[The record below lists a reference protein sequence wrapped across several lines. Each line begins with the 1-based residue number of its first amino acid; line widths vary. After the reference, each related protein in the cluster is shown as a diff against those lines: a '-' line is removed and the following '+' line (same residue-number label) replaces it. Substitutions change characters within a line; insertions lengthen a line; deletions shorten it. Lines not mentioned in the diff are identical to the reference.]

1 MKITEVL
8 AAPITAPQKQEPL
21 ILTPQQQSAA
31 LAQARKRKLKNLIA
45 RRQAQQRQ
53 AASNN
58 VTKQD
63 VETAFVLS
71 AHGMLK

>member
-1 MKITEVL
+1 MKITEVI

-31 LAQARKRKLKNLIA
+31 VAQARKRKLKNLIA

-63 VETAFVLS
+63 VETAFVMN
-71 AHGMLK
+71 AHGML

>member
-1 MKITEVL
+1 MKITEVI

-31 LAQARKRKLKNLIA
+31 VAQARKRKLKNLIA

-63 VETAFVLS
+63 VETAFVMS
-71 AHGMLK
+71 AHGML